1 MEKTAAALQKCKDYG
16 YMHMG
21 EWDVLWS
28 ITAKAML
35 AAEILRPGV
44 CVRVCVCASVFDA
57 SIISFSASVCLGGC
71 EHSCGRT
78 NSGMS
83 T

>member
-1 MEKTAAALQKCKDYG
+1 MHKSAAALEKCKDYG

-35 AAEILRPGV
+35 AAEIMRPGV
-44 CVRVCVCASVFDA
+44 LVLFPRTALALGSR
-57 SIISFSASVCLGGC
+57 CL
-71 EHSCGRT
+71 RA
-78 NSGMS
+78 
-83 T
+83 

>member
-1 MEKTAAALQKCKDYG
+1 MHKSEAALQKCKDYG

-35 AAEILRPGV
+35 AAEILRPG
-44 CVRVCVCASVFDA
+44 
-57 SIISFSASVCLGGC
+57 
-71 EHSCGRT
+71 EGRRQHERLHLPPHLMRRPQAQT
-78 NSGMS
+78 
-83 T
+83 